1 MKRRGLLGLAL
12 ALASA
17 SAVRAQSLDPR
28 AGSFFRAIIQDNA
41 SALRDLLLEGV
52 DPNLRNDRGMPGLVL
67 ALHEDRPHAAQVLM
81 NSPRLDPN
89 ELDTAG
95 ESALMMASLKGNL
108 PVAQRLMALGAR
120 VNKPGWSPLH
130 YAATGG
136 HPRMIELLLQHGAQV
151 NAHSPNDTTPLMMAA
166 QYGTPATLTALLR
179 AGADVNARNQ
189 QGLTALN
196 FAQRGERPDAIKIL
210 AAALRAS
217 QPTPLG
223 HW

>member
-1 MKRRGLLGLAL
+1 MRRRRLLCAVLGLGP
-12 ALASA
+12 A

-28 AGSFFRAIIQDNA
+28 AGAFFRAIIQDNA
-41 SALRDLLLEGV
+41 SALQDLLRAGV
-52 DPNLRNDRGMPGLVL
+52 DPNLRNERGVPGLVL
-67 ALHEDRPHAAQVLM
+67 ALHEELFKAAWVLM
-81 NSPRLDPN
+81 GSPRLNPN
-89 ELDTAG
+89 ELNASG
-95 ESALMMASLKGNL
+95 ESPLMLAALKGNL
-108 PVAQRLMALGAR
+108 PIAERLIALGAR
-120 VNKPGWSPLH
+120 VNKPGWAPLH

-136 HPRMIELLLQHGAQV
+136 HPRMIQFLLQHGANV

-166 QYGTPATLTALLR
+166 EYGTPATLTALLR

-196 FAQRGERPDAIKIL
+196 FAQRGERPDAIGIL
-210 AAALRAS
+210 AAAMRAS